1 MIKKSIFLSGCF
13 SALLAGSAIAGTL
26 TRGIELTGGE
36 NTFTRVSLTR
46 ADNAETAG
54 EIRLRMSVEDAKS
67 LKGYGFTLQF
77 DQSRYEFVETRQI
90 NEGFLAGGSGNA
102 PLFVSSAKNPGE
114 IVVGGMAISSP
125 PVDGTGDLVEFVF
138 RTFEDPLPNDF
149 QVLEGVLV
157 DLAGN
162 VDQVVAVEI
171 DRLDLRPEDYGLD
184 QNMPNPFNPA
194 TTINYQIPDAGQV
207 KLIIYNLLGQEV
219 RTLVDM
225 NMEAGFHN
233 MVWDGADDFGRQVAS
248 GVYIYRMTS
257 NDFSSTRRMMLLK

>member
-1 MIKKSIFLSGCF
+1 MIKRSIFLSGCF
-13 SALLAGSAIAGTL
+13 SVLLAGSAIAGTL

-77 DQSRYEFVETRQI
+77 DQSRYEFVETRQV
-90 NEGFLAGGSGNA
+90 NKGFLAGGSGDA

-171 DRLDLRPEDYGLD
+171 GRLDLRPEDYGLD

-194 TTINYQIPDAGQV
+194 TTINYQIPDAGRV
-207 KLIIYNLLGQEV
+207 KLVVYNLLGQEV

-233 MVWDGADDFGRQVAS
+233 ILWDGANDFGRQVAS